1 MATRA
6 SRAAAATRRH
16 PETGEMLHRRK
27 RRLTV
32 QYKGRKRRVEV
43 EGWFPKDAK
52 RDGVLVGKDMAP
64 MDAALDDLKAEAA
77 RDMSR
82 KIRKL
87 REKAGLSQRRAS
99 QLLGG
104 GPRAFQKYETGQVAP
119 STAVINLLTLIAND
133 PSRLDE
139 LKRG

>member
-1 MATRA
+1 
-6 SRAAAATRRH
+6 
-16 PETGEMLHRRK
+16 MLHRRK
-27 RRLTV
+27 RWLTV

-43 EGWFPKDAK
+43 EGWFPKTSK
-52 RDGVLVGKDMAP
+52 GDGVLVGKDMAP